1 MSLTERMPIGPR
13 DTASLAERRMR
24 EWTMDLEIRDRKK
37 REASTAE
44 LQRVIRPYVAISRQ
58 TGAGGSLIGSRVGQ
72 MLNCDV
78 LDRELLDEM
87 ASRYNLHRDML
98 ELVDERTSN
107 WLIETFGKW
116 IEQKIVTQ
124 TEYIVHLS
132 HLVLLAAQHASTVFV
147 GRGAQF
153 LLPADKGLTVY
164 VVAPLK
170 MRIEHICNSRK
181 CTTAEAAKYLKEA
194 DKGRRDFVKNYFHR
208 DIGEAHLYD
217 LVINRAHM
225 TVEATAEL
233 IADQWRRR
241 FAAK

>member
-1 MSLTERMPIGPR
+1 MTLTERIPIGQR
-13 DTASLAERRMR
+13 DTASLVERRMR
-24 EWTMDLEIRDRKK
+24 EWTMDLEIRERRKH
-37 REASTAE
+37 EASTAG
-44 LQRVIRPYVAISRQ
+44 LQRVIRPYVAISREA
-58 TGAGGSLIGSRVGQ
+58 GAGGSLIGSRVGE
-72 MLNCDV
+72 MLSCDI

-87 ASRYNLHRDML
+87 ASRYNLHREML
-98 ELVDERTSN
+98 DLVDEKTLN

-132 HLVLLAAQHASTVFV
+132 HLVLMAAQHANTVFV

-170 MRIEHICNSRK
+170 MRIEYISDSRR
-181 CTTAEAAKYLKEA
+181 CSTAEATKYIKET
-194 DKGRRDFVKNYFHR
+194 DKGRRDFIKNYFHH
-208 DIGEAHLYD
+208 DIGKEHLYD

-225 TVEATAEL
+225 NVDAVADL

-241 FAAK
+241 FAGK

>member
-1 MSLTERMPIGPR
+1 MTLIGRMPTGQK

-24 EWTMDLEIRDRKK
+24 EWTMDLEIQDRRK

-44 LQRVIRPYVAISRQ
+44 LQRVIRPYVAISREA
-58 TGAGGSLIGSRVGQ
+58 GAGGSLIGSRVGQ
-72 MLNCDV
+72 WLSCDV
-78 LDRELLDEM
+78 LDRELLEEM
-87 ASRYNLHRDML
+87 ASRYNLQRGML
-98 ELVDERTSN
+98 DLVDEKTSN

-124 TEYIVHLS
+124 TEYIVHLT
-132 HLVLLAAQHASTVFV
+132 HLVLMAAQHASTVFV

-170 MRIEHICNSRK
+170 MRIEYISDSRK
-181 CTTAEAAKYLKEA
+181 CTTAEAAKYIKET
-194 DKGRRDFVKNYFHR
+194 DSGRRDFVKKYFHR
-208 DIGEAHLYD
+208 DIGEEHLYD

-225 TVEATAEL
+225 SVDTTADL

-241 FAAK
+241 FASS